1 MKKKE
6 GFTGQR
12 TVIIPQFILNE
23 IRNDE
28 LGSQL
33 YLSDIGFYPS
43 ATSHQRSRNDGC
55 KQNIFIY
62 CTQGEGW
69 LTIAD
74 KITPIKANQYFI
86 IPEGTPHAYGSNNN
100 NPWSIYWLHYS
111 GHLATHFDD
120 FSGKVK
126 IKDTPI
132 VAMTKDRIQLFE
144 EIIQNLEMGYSQE
157 NLYYANICL
166 WHFLA
171 SFKYPSQFGQ
181 IRTKPEKDQIEASII
196 YMRENLS
203 KKLNLETLAS
213 QAGLSPSHYSM
224 LFRQKTKRPPM
235 DYLIHLRIQKACQIL
250 DATKR
255 RINDVGNH
263 VGYED
268 PYYFSRIFKKVVG
281 ISPAQYRKEL
291 KG

>member
-6 GFTGQR
+6 GFSGQR
-12 TVIIPQFILNE
+12 SIIIPQFIINE
-23 IRNDE
+23 FRDE
-28 LGSQL
+28 AIGAQL
-33 YLSDIGFYPS
+33 HLSDIGYYPN
-43 ATSHQRSRNDGC
+43 ATFHQRTRNNGC

-62 CTQGEGW
+62 CTDGKGW
-69 LTIAD
+69 LSID
-74 KITPIKANQYFI
+74 NKIIQIKANQYFI
-86 IPEGTPHAYGSNNN
+86 IPKGTPHSYGSHST

-111 GHLATHFDD
+111 GNLAHLFNEP
-120 FSGKVK
+120 SGKVK
-126 IKDTPI
+126 LKNITDIALVQDK
-132 VAMTKDRIQLFE
+132 IQLFE

-157 NLYYANICL
+157 NLDYANICL
-166 WHFLA
+166 MHFLA
-171 SFKYPSQFGQ
+171 SFKYASQFGQ
-181 IRTKPEKDQIEASII
+181 TRTKCEKDLIETSIL

-203 KKLNLETLAS
+203 KKLNLENLAN
-213 QAGLSPSHYSM
+213 QAGLSSSHYSM
-224 LFRQKTKRPPM
+224 LFRQKTKYSPM

-268 PYYFSRIFKKVVG
+268 PYYFSRIFKKIVG

>member
-23 IRNDE
+23 LRNDE
-28 LGSQL
+28 LGCQL
-33 YLSDIGFYPS
+33 YLSDIGFYPY
-43 ATSHQRSRNDGC
+43 AKSHQRSRNEGC

-69 LTIAD
+69 LSIAG

-86 IPEGTPHAYGSNNN
+86 IPEGTPHDYGSNNN

-120 FSGKVK
+120 PSGKVK
-126 IKDTPI
+126 IKNIPI
-132 VAMTKDRIQLFE
+132 VAMTNDRIQLFE

-181 IRTKPEKDQIEASII
+181 IRTKPEKDLIETSII

-203 KKLNLETLAS
+203 NKLNLETLAS
-213 QAGLSPSHYSM
+213 HSGLSPSHYSM
-224 LFRQKTKRPPM
+224 LFRHKTKRPPM

-281 ISPAQYRKEL
+281 ISPAQYRKEP

>member
-23 IRNDE
+23 LRNDE
-28 LGSQL
+28 LGSRL
-33 YLSDIGFYPS
+33 YMSDIGFYPC
-43 ATSHQRSRNDGC
+43 AKSHQRSRNDGC
-55 KQNIFIY
+55 NQNIFIY
-62 CTQGEGW
+62 CTDGEGW
-69 LTIAD
+69 LSID
-74 KITPIKANQYFI
+74 GKISQIKANQYFI
-86 IPEGTPHAYGSNNN
+86 IPNGTPHAYGSHNT

-111 GHLATHFDD
+111 GD
-120 FSGKVK
+120 FASFFNDSSGKVK
-126 IKDTPI
+126 VKDTPD
-132 VAMTKDRIQLFE
+132 VALVHERVLLFE

-157 NLYYANICL
+157 NLNYANICL

-171 SFKYPSQFGQ
+171 SFKYASQFGQ
-181 IRTKPEKDQIEASII
+181 IKTMQDKDLIETSIF

-203 KKLNLETLAS
+203 KKLSLEILAEH
-213 QAGLSPSHYSM
+213 AGLSPSHYSM
-224 LFRQKTKRPPM
+224 LFRQKTSRPPM
-235 DYLIHLRIQKACQIL
+235 DYLIHLRIQKACQLL

-255 RINDVGNH
+255 RINDIGNQ

-268 PYYFSRIFKKVVG
+268 PYYFSRIFKKVMG
-281 ISPAQYRKEL
+281 ISPAQYRKQP